1 VIGYLAVALH
11 EPAGYVGGVLVTD
24 DFGLPLEFRHT
35 LPVRPTKLQRALYGT
50 SLDRYLRRV
59 VIARRLLES
68 VEHAPPVV
76 LVDDPVLADC
86 ADLPL
91 AHIAESGVEPVGP
104 PGHVEPF
111 GGASSGFLLQLR
123 ADEAPLRL
131 VTDMPPHL
139 YPQIGEALCI
149 AARTMDIA
157 EPMQRVHAG
166 VQLIAAGDVA
176 AAA

>member
-1 VIGYLAVALH
+1 VIGYLAVVLH
-11 EPAGYVGGVLVTD
+11 EPVGYLGGVLVVD

-35 LPVRPTKLQRALYGT
+35 LPVRPTKLQRALYGS

-59 VIARRLLES
+59 VIARRLLET
-68 VEHAPPVV
+68 VEHEPPVV

-91 AHIAESGVEPVGP
+91 AHLAESGVDPVGP

-111 GGASSGFLLQLR
+111 GGASPGFLLQVR
-123 ADEAPLRL
+123 PDEAPLRL
-131 VTDMPPHL
+131 LTEMPVHL
-139 YPQIGEALCI
+139 YPQIGEALCG

-157 EPMQRVHAG
+157 EPMQRVRAG
-166 VQLIAAGDVA
+166 LQLIAAGDVA